1 MKKQELT
8 EIQKKILEILKSY
21 IAKHSI
27 PPTIKEISTLCGLSS
42 TSSVHHQLS
51 CLEEK
56 GYIVRDKTKSR
67 SIKLTGKRIS
77 SKKTSTKDVKKKD
90 TKKKNNFETTKLNEI
105 SIDENIYI
113 PQPID
118 KSFDIPVIESPV
130 LNNKYNIEEV
140 PSSELTE
147 ELPEILPD
155 TDSAPTVEDLA
166 EYAGDFDFD
175 NLYKDYPDQSEAE
188 EDEES
193 EPLESMIEMGLPKGA
208 KFEDI
213 VKKDEPKPLELIL
226 SNKTI
231 VEEEQIEEET
241 IPEPVVE
248 EVVPVV
254 EEEQIEEETTSEPV
268 VEEVV
273 PVIEEEQLEEE
284 IISEPVIEEEQLEEE
299 TTSEPVV
306 EEVVP
311 VVEEEQLEEETTSEP
326 VVEEVAPVIEE
337 EKLEEEIISEPVLEE
352 VEPVIEEEEPID
364 EIISEPVVEEVA
376 PVIEEEEPIDEII
389 SEPAIEEVV
398 PVVEEEQ
405 IEEEIISEP
414 VIEEEQLEEE
424 VIPEPVIE
432 EEQLEEE
439 VISEP
444 VLEEEQLEEEII
456 SEPVIEEERLE
467 EEVISE
473 PVVEEEQLE
482 EEVISEPVVEEEQ
495 LEEEVISEPVLE
507 EVAENLEVESMAD
520 NKEESKL
527 CEYTFAGF
535 DKDLSPISR
544 DIFYMPSEFTGVYD
558 SMLYEVNTD
567 ELENFGIYNGDII
580 LIEYNSDPKND
591 DIVFAVYD
599 GQILIKQVKF
609 LSHVAILSSG
619 NKNNNISA
627 DRSNI
632 VFIGVVKGLFRTAFT
647 EENKTE
653 ENKQYPLIKYVN
665 KSIEIATYYKL
676 PPRLLGVS
684 EAFLFAFDNDEM
696 GHFNILNGDFGIF
709 EYMDNPNDG
718 DLALLLVDDKMIL
731 RIVTVKDNENYVLVS
746 GSSSIPDIEIKQG
759 NLVCFGRFKGLFRKF

>member
-113 PQPID
+113 PQPVD

-130 LNNKYNIEEV
+130 LNNEDIDKIEEK
-140 PSSELTE
+140 SSTYLTE
-147 ELPEILPD
+147 ESSEVLSEV
-155 TDSAPTVEDLA
+155 DSAPTVEDLA

-175 NLYKDYPDQSEAE
+175 NLYKDYLENSDVEE
-188 EDEES
+188 EDES
-193 EPLESMIEMGLPKGA
+193 EPLESMIEVGLPKGA

-213 VKKDEPKPLELIL
+213 VKKDEPKPIELIL
-226 SNKTI
+226 SNKTV
-231 VEEEQIEEET
+231 VEEEQIEEGFT
-241 IPEPVVE
+241 SEPVVE

-254 EEEQIEEETTSEPV
+254 EEEQIEEQITPEPV
-268 VEEVV
+268 V
-273 PVIEEEQLEEE
+273 
-284 IISEPVIEEEQLEEE
+284 
-299 TTSEPVV
+299 
-306 EEVVP
+306 
-311 VVEEEQLEEETTSEP
+311 
-326 VVEEVAPVIEE
+326 
-337 EKLEEEIISEPVLEE
+337 
-352 VEPVIEEEEPID
+352 
-364 EIISEPVVEEVA
+364 
-376 PVIEEEEPIDEII
+376 
-389 SEPAIEEVV
+389 
-398 PVVEEEQ
+398 
-405 IEEEIISEP
+405 
-414 VIEEEQLEEE
+414 
-424 VIPEPVIE
+424 
-432 EEQLEEE
+432 
-439 VISEP
+439 
-444 VLEEEQLEEEII
+444 
-456 SEPVIEEERLE
+456 
-467 EEVISE
+467 
-473 PVVEEEQLE
+473 
-482 EEVISEPVVEEEQ
+482 
-495 LEEEVISEPVLE
+495 E
-507 EVAENLEVESMAD
+507 EVAENLEVSMQ
-520 NKEESKL
+520 EEPKL

-544 DIFYMPSEFTGVYD
+544 DVFYMPSEFTGISD
-558 SMLYEVNTD
+558 AMLYEVNTD

-632 VFIGVVKGLFRTAFT
+632 VFIGVVKGLFRTAFI
-647 EENKTE
+647 EDNKTE

-665 KSIEIATYYKL
+665 KSIEIASYYKL

-684 EAFLFAFDNDEM
+684 EAFLFVFDNNDME
-696 GHFNILNGDFGIF
+696 HFNVLNGDFGIF
-709 EYMDNPNDG
+709 EYIDKPNDG

-731 RIVTVKDNENYVLVS
+731 RIVNVKDNENYLLVS
-746 GSSSIPDIEIKQG
+746 GSSSISDIEIKQD